1 MQYKY
6 SQEHLKTM
14 VYAKFGGGGGQT
26 ECFMGD
32 SKITEFT
39 MYMQGKEKNPVLN
52 FSYQ

>member
-6 SQEHLKTM
+6 SQEHLKMM
-14 VYAKFGGGGGQT
+14 VYAKFGGGGQT

-39 MYMQGKEKNPVLN
+39 MYMQGKEKNPVIN